1 MMYIQFS
8 NYNIIPDYRRSPFTG
23 MMRLFVLLLV
33 FLVGS
38 EVFAQLPGYNY
49 RKKYAVDNTQVSGAT
64 DLTNFPVLIS
74 LTDNDFRTVANG
86 GNVTSANGYDIAFTS
101 DDGATQLDHELE
113 SYNATTGQIIA
124 WVRFPSLR
132 ATSDTNFF
140 IYFGNSSQTTDAS
153 TNGTW
158 NSDYQL
164 VLHMDDLND
173 ATANTNN
180 GSNNGTSSTTG
191 KIGNARSFN
200 SGANNF
206 ISVADDATL
215 DITQN
220 ITISAWVNAN
230 NFGDVPDLITKGDW
244 NQAYGTWI
252 RNTGNL
258 RFADDGTA
266 IVTSSGTISSGSTA
280 YVTFTNSGSGSAVYI
295 NGSLNSTGSAGN
307 FSTNNNPL
315 YLSTN
320 AYPLNGWL
328 DEVRV
333 SNIPLSS
340 DWIATD
346 YNNQN
351 SPGTFFSEVNDPP
364 ILSSIESTALTVTAG
379 GASGLVTETLT
390 IAAPF
395 VDSLESATFQITS
408 NYDSSED
415 VLAFSNTSLITGS
428 WNSGSGLLTLTGT
441 ASVAD
446 YQAALRT
453 VTYQN
458 TDGSSPDLS
467 GRTISITVSDAFY
480 TSDAVTRDAY
490 ITQVYSELST
500 DIANTVFHYDAQD
513 VDGDLDTGDQPAD
526 GSSVSSWGDRSD
538 NTGGSTTD
546 IANSAPGGDEPIYNS
561 NYFGERGGLFFN
573 YNGGDNG
580 DNFQMNDD
588 ALVNT
593 SLFTEKSFAVV
604 FRTGDDVSGLQIIYE
619 QGAGSN
625 GYQISIK
632 DGNAYA
638 YAWSTN
644 STWVDGDDQTINL
657 GSVSP
662 NESYIIVANHNASTT
677 TWEAMMNGG
686 TITQSSGAAG
696 DMNSHNGDPTIG
708 EEDGTNDPVTFA
720 GNPGGTNNFNGYI
733 GELISWN
740 SALSAGQM
748 ASVNEFLCTKW
759 CNEAPVLASIEGT
772 NLDFTEGD
780 TPITITSTLA
790 ITDSDNTLLDSAWV
804 TISSN
809 YYSGEDLLAFT
820 NTGSIT
826 GTWNSSTGRLT
837 LIGNTSI
844 ANYQSALTSITYE
857 NTDTINPTT
866 GIRQVDFYVFDWDDS
881 SNVQSRD
888 INIIAINS
896 TPSLSG
902 ITGGTISYTE
912 GDGEITIPTSV
923 TISDVDDP
931 NMDSATIFITTN
943 YFNGEDV
950 LNFVDTGN
958 ITGSFNST
966 TGVLTLSGSA
976 TLAEY
981 ETALENILYE
991 NTSSD
996 PIELTRTVSVL
1007 VNDGDTD
1014 SNTESR
1020 DISITAANSPPVL
1033 SNIETS
1039 DLAYPDAAV
1048 KITNTIQVTDPDDT
1062 AIDSAVVIISSNFQV
1077 SEDSLVYST
1086 LYGISGSYNATTGK
1100 LILSGSASFSDYQ
1113 TALRS
1118 VEYKNFGTVA
1128 TGSVREISFLA
1139 YDDEGAESDTLYR
1152 NIAVNP
1158 IESISGLTVWLRA
1171 DVGVTTS
1178 GSEVTTWAD
1187 QSGNGNDFVGVADA
1201 GTRPTYNSSSSD
1213 LGGQPSIEFAGN
1225 GDYFLDT
1232 DGESYINGL
1241 TEFTLFLVY
1250 KSDQTNTDRGLWNIQ
1265 NPNESDEI
1273 FTIRYDASGA
1283 NGGDTFTNVVK
1294 TGILN
1299 NTATNQLESFSDI
1312 QTTNSQIMS
1321 LQWDSGTSFDIYVDG
1336 ILNNPS
1342 YASSPP
1348 SGTISGADRVIVGKG
1363 SKDDPFTSNMS
1374 WDGQIAEVILYGRS
1388 ISDSERQSVEDYLS
1402 EKYDSAIRKIT
1413 AATGG
1418 EAISADDANTT
1429 FTSLTGPII
1438 QEGFAGELVSG
1449 GTIILTAPT
1458 GYEWNTSA
1466 SPSLSVSAAYGGSTV
1481 LAASYTSIDA
1491 DEITFI
1497 ITTSSTSNPG
1507 QIQFSGLEVRPT
1519 TGILPN
1525 TGNILNTGTTGLG
1538 GGTNY
1543 GTLTMVAGAV
1553 DSLQFI
1559 QQPSATSIDSSITPS
1574 VRVQLVDQFGN
1585 EVENSG
1591 TSISISKASGPG
1603 TLSGTSPKSTNALG
1617 VADFSDI
1624 SFDQVG
1630 TYTLAANSTGLNAD
1644 TSASFNIVNTG
1655 TITGF
1660 VVERYPSGNISSK
1673 YAGQTFDIV
1682 IRAVDGTGTTIT
1694 AFTGTVAVTSNC
1706 SMGIGQGTTASFTSG
1721 VLAQHTVSMTSIGTC
1736 TITATRSTGSEFG
1749 TSNSFTVTPGLADV
1763 STTTISASPSIILN
1777 NGSSTSNI
1785 TIQLKDAYGN
1795 NLVTGGKTVALST
1808 TAGSLSSVTDNSDG
1822 TFSATLTSS
1831 TSVETATVTGSLG
1844 GVAIADNAQVQFAS
1858 FTHIWTS
1865 QLGSPSV
1872 ATDWFD
1878 TNNWNVSSYPST
1890 SSVVLIPASPSSGN
1904 EFPVIDASTTIQSL
1918 ALESGAEITLS
1929 GTSNLEVTE
1938 NLSGEGSILGSNND
1952 TLTIGGILNVPDIT
1966 LGNVVFNGASDQ
1978 IIESPLSFV
1987 NLEIDN
1993 AGSVS
1998 VTENLTVSGTLTLS
2012 NGELFIPSGKNLV
2025 STNQVYA
2032 SGQLR
2037 FQRAISG
2044 SRGWRMITSPVSSTF
2059 GDFLDGTI
2067 TQGYSGAFYS
2077 TGSNPGDTLQPNVLT
2092 YVESYSGTDNQRY
2105 RAPSSSSASL
2115 TEGQGMWV
2123 FFFGDIATD
2132 PLYSD
2137 PLPDTLDVA
2146 GQEFNGD
2153 GTKVD
2158 FGITYTT
2165 TADSGWNFV
2174 GNPFGAAID
2183 WDDSPNWTKTNV
2195 ESTIYIWDPSANSG
2209 NGEYLT
2215 WNGTTGTLGSG
2226 LIAPF
2231 QGFWVKAN
2239 GSSPTLSVNLEA
2251 KTTGANFIK
2260 KAAPPSSPVIE
2271 LMATSSGLSK
2281 RTNIMFSESGSR
2293 NRDEQD
2299 AQRLVPFSSTHL
2311 EFYSTLA
2318 NGTQLAINNQPLN
2331 FDHRINIP
2339 LSLNGYVDGIPL
2351 SDDYEIQLNS
2361 SRNIPEDW
2369 VILLIDNETGQ
2380 STDLY
2385 SNSSYSFSHTTTAGL
2400 LRNTNPES
2408 SSYRMKTTEGAN
2420 SRFTLRITTEEI
2432 ESQIPDSYY
2441 LNQNYPNPFNP
2452 STTITYGLQEAG
2464 SVRLDVFDIL
2474 GRKIQTLVNED
2485 QFAGNYSVI
2494 FNAGNLAS
2502 GTYIYRLNTPSGLFT
2517 KRLMLIK

>member
-1 MMYIQFS
+1 
-8 NYNIIPDYRRSPFTG
+8 
-23 MMRLFVLLLV
+23 MRWTALILLF
-33 FLVGS
+33 FISS

-49 RKKYAVDNTQVSGAT
+49 RKKYVVDNTQVSGST
-64 DLTNFPVLIS
+64 DLTNFPVLIEWV
-74 LTDNDFRTVANG
+74 DADFRTVANG

-101 DDGATQLDHELE
+101 ADGTTQLDHELE
-113 SYNATTGQIIA
+113 TYNPTTGQITA
-124 WVRFPSLR
+124 WVRFPTLS
-132 ATSDTNFF
+132 ATIDTEFF

-153 TNGTW
+153 TNTTW
-158 NSDYQL
+158 NSNYQL
-164 VLHMDDLND
+164 VMHLDDLND
-173 ATANTNN
+173 ATSNANN
-180 GSNNGTSSTTG
+180 GSNNGTTTTTG
-191 KIGNARSFN
+191 KIGNARNFN
-200 SGANNF
+200 AGTNDF
-206 ISVADDATL
+206 ISITDDATL
-215 DITQN
+215 DITQD
-220 ITISAWVNAN
+220 ITISAWVNAD

-244 NQAYGTWI
+244 NQAYGSWI
-252 RNTGNL
+252 RNTGTL
-258 RFADDGTA
+258 RLADDGTA
-266 IVTSSGTISSGSTA
+266 IVNSSAALSSGTTA
-280 YVTFTNSGSGSAVYI
+280 YVTFTNSSSGSAVYI
-295 NGSLNSTGSAGN
+295 NGGLDNTGSAGN

-333 SNIPLSS
+333 SNTPLSA
-340 DWIATD
+340 DWIATE

-351 SPGTFFSEVNDPP
+351 TPASFFSEINDPP
-364 ILSSIESTALTVTAG
+364 ILSNIESTALTVTAG
-379 GASGLVTETLT
+379 GASGLVTETIT

-395 VDSLESATFQITS
+395 VDSLETAIVQITT

-415 VLAFSNTSLITGS
+415 VLAFSNTALITGS

-458 TDGSSPDLS
+458 TDGSSPNLS

-480 TSDAVTRDAY
+480 TSDAITRDAY

-546 IANSAPGGDEPIYNS
+546 ISNSAPSGDEPTYNS

-580 DNFQMNDD
+580 DNFQVNDD

-593 SLFTEKSFAVV
+593 STFTEKSFAAV

-644 STWVDGDDQTINL
+644 GTWVDGDDQTINL
-657 GSVSP
+657 GPVFP
-662 NESYIIVANHNASTT
+662 NESYIIIANHNAATT

-696 DMNSHNGDPTIG
+696 DMNSHSGDPTIA
-708 EEDGTNDPVTFA
+708 EEDGTNDPVTFSS
-720 GNPGGTNNFNGYI
+720 NPAGTNSFNGYI
-733 GELISWN
+733 AELISWN

-772 NLDFTEGD
+772 NLDYTEGD
-780 TPITITSTLA
+780 SPVTITSSLS

-809 YYSGEDLLAFT
+809 YVSTEDVLAFT

-826 GTWNSSTGRLT
+826 GTWNSATGRLT

-866 GIRQVDFYVFDWDDS
+866 GIRKVDFYVFDWDDS

-902 ITGGTISYTE
+902 ITGGSISYTE

-931 NMDSATIFITTN
+931 NMESATISFTSN

-958 ITGSFNST
+958 ISGSFNAI

-976 TLAEY
+976 SLAEY
-981 ETALENILYE
+981 QTALENILYE

-996 PIELTRTVSVL
+996 PIELTRTVSFT

-1020 DISITAANSPPVL
+1020 DISVTAANSPPVL
-1033 SNIETS
+1033 SSIEVS
-1039 DLAYPDAAV
+1039 NLAYPDAAV

-1062 AIDSAVVIISSNFQV
+1062 AIDSAVVIISSNFQS
-1077 SEDSLVYST
+1077 SEDSLIYST
-1086 LYGISGSYNATTGK
+1086 IYGISGTYNATSGK
-1100 LILSGSASFSDYQ
+1100 LVLSGSASFSDYQ

-1139 YDDEGAESDTLYR
+1139 YDDEAAESDTVMR

-1171 DVGVTTS
+1171 DIGVTTS

-1201 GTRPTYNSSSSD
+1201 GTRPTYNSSSSE

-1250 KSDQTNTDRGLWNIQ
+1250 KSDQTGTDRGLWNTQ
-1265 NPNESDEI
+1265 NPNNADEI

-1283 NGGDTFTNVVK
+1283 NGGDSFTNVVK

-1321 LQWDSGTSFDIYVDG
+1321 LQWDSGNNFDIYVDG

-1342 YASSPP
+1342 YAASPP
-1348 SGTISGADRVIVGKG
+1348 TGTISGADRVIVGKG
-1363 SKDDPFTSNMS
+1363 AKDDPNINNVS

-1388 ISDSERQSVEDYLS
+1388 ITEAERESVEDYLS
-1402 EKYDSAIRKIT
+1402 EKYNSAIRKIT

-1429 FTSLTGPII
+1429 YTSLTGPII

-1458 GYEWNTSA
+1458 GYEWNTSV
-1466 SPSLSVSAAYGGSTV
+1466 SPSLSVSAAYGGSTL
-1481 LAASYTSIDA
+1481 LAASYTSITA
-1491 DEITFI
+1491 SQITFT

-1507 QIQFSGLEVRPT
+1507 QIQFSGLEIRPT
-1519 TGILPN
+1519 TGVLPN
-1525 TGNILNTGTTGLG
+1525 TGNILNTGSTGLG

-1543 GTLTMVAGAV
+1543 GSLSMIAGAV
-1553 DSLQFI
+1553 DGLQFI

-1574 VRVQLVDQFGN
+1574 VRVQLIDQFGN

-1591 TSISISKASGPG
+1591 TSIALSKASGSG
-1603 TLSGTSPKSTNALG
+1603 ALSGTSPKSTNTLG

-1644 TSASFNIVNTG
+1644 TSASFSIVNTG

-1682 IRAVDGTGTTIT
+1682 IRAVDGTGTTVT
-1694 AFTGTVAVTSNC
+1694 SFTGTVVITSNC
-1706 SMGIGQGTTASFTSG
+1706 SMGVGQGTTGSFTSG
-1721 VLAQHTVSMTSIGTC
+1721 VLSQYTVSITSIGTC
-1736 TITATRSTGSEFG
+1736 SITATRSTGSEFG

-1763 STTTISASPSIILN
+1763 NTTTISASPSIILN
-1777 NGSSTSNI
+1777 DGASTSTI

-1795 NLVTGGKTVALST
+1795 NLVTGGKTVALVT

-1831 TSVETATVTGSLG
+1831 ALVETATITGSLG
-1844 GVAIADNAQVQFAS
+1844 GDAITDNAQVQFAA

-1878 TNNWNVSSYPST
+1878 TNNWNVSSVPGA

-1904 EFPVIDASTTIQSL
+1904 EFPVIDANTTVQSV
-1918 ALESGAEITLS
+1918 ALESGAEITIS
-1929 GTSNLEVTE
+1929 GTTNLEVTE
-1938 NLSGEGSILGSNND
+1938 NLSGDGSILGSNND

-1966 LGNVVFNGASDQ
+1966 LGNVIFNGASDQ
-1978 IIESPLSFV
+1978 IIESPNTYV

-1993 AGSVS
+1993 PGTVS
-1998 VTENLTVSGTLTLS
+1998 ATENLIISGTLLLS

-2025 STNQVYA
+2025 STDQVYT

-2037 FQRAISG
+2037 FQRTING
-2044 SRGWRMITSPVSSTF
+2044 SRGWRMISSPVASTY

-2067 TQGYSGAFYS
+2067 TQGYTGAFYS

-2092 YVESYSGTDNQRY
+2092 YIESYSGTDNQRY
-2105 RAPSSSSASL
+2105 RAPANSSASL

-2123 FFFGDIATD
+2123 YFFGDITSD
-2132 PLYSD
+2132 PLYND
-2137 PLPDTLDVA
+2137 PLPDTLDVS

-2153 GTKVD
+2153 GTTVD

-2183 WDDSPNWTKTNV
+2183 WDDAPNWTKTNV

-2260 KAAPPSSPVIE
+2260 KIAPPSSPVIE

-2281 RTNIMFSESGSR
+2281 RTNIMFSETGSR

-2299 AQRLVPFSSTHL
+2299 AQRLVPFSNTHI

-2331 FDHRINIP
+2331 FEHRIDIP
-2339 LSLNGYVDGIPL
+2339 LSLNAYIDGIPVN
-2351 SDDYEIQLNS
+2351 DDFEIHLNN
-2361 SRNIPEDW
+2361 SRNIPEEW
-2369 VILLIDNETGQ
+2369 IMLLIDNETGK
-2380 STDLY
+2380 TIDLF
-2385 SNSSYSFSHTTTAGL
+2385 SNSTYNFTHSTSARL
-2400 LRNTNPES
+2400 IRNVNPES

-2420 SRFTLRITTEEI
+2420 ARFTLRITTEEI
-2432 ESQIPDSYY
+2432 ESQIPEVYY

-2452 STTITYGLQEAG
+2452 NTTITYGLQEAG
-2464 SVRLDVFDIL
+2464 LVRLEVYDIL
-2474 GRKIQTLVNED
+2474 GRKIQTLINED
-2485 QFAGNYSVI
+2485 QFAGNYSVT
-2494 FNAGNLAS
+2494 FNAVNLAS
-2502 GTYIYRLNTPSGLFT
+2502 GTYIYRLNTPSGTFT
-2517 KRLMLIK
+2517 KRLMLLK